1 MRLPLS
7 KHAGEGTDLI
17 GHNAA
22 VLSASWSHDGTMVL
36 TASADRTARMWN
48 AACAQPLLQ
57 FSHVQHQVRGAW
69 PREDK
74 AGRRWR
80 YGSMILCL
88 IASILCETLQPG
100 SM

>member
-57 FSHVQHQVRGAW
+57 LSHVQHQVRGQGSGRARPTGDGAMNLWNSAW
-69 PREDK
+69 
-74 AGRRWR
+74 
-80 YGSMILCL
+80 
-88 IASILCETLQPG
+88 
-100 SM
+100 